1 MNFISLDHQIHSIE
15 DYDILCALDR
25 TDYSTVYKAL
35 DKKTGLIVAI
45 KVINLV
51 NQAELAQAVQTYRTK
66 PFRNICLVDKCFGQ
80 DGKLF
85 IVMEYFAGGSL
96 KDLIHLFKINKQ
108 TLEIQYVQVIIR
120 ELLLGVQEI
129 HQEGLVHR
137 HIKSANLFLSQEA
150 KVKLSYF
157 STNKEFADTINK
169 SQSHILSLPYW
180 MAPETIQSSLTDQ
193 KTDIWAIGITAFELI
208 TSKIPYED
216 VPPQKVIFKIVQQ
229 PPRLNGDYPNEMI
242 DFVHQ
247 CLQRD
252 SRLRPT
258 AAQLLT
264 HPFIK
269 NAKKTQLL
277 FELLERAG
285 MLSGEQ
291 QQASCETLNYTHNR
305 VVTSLKLD
313 ATGTPIREDVE
324 SLKEE
329 TLKIKRTFRK
339 IEKYKPGLGK
349 IVFKLYLCRYTMKSS
364 RSLKPRSPDEY
375 SYLIT
380 HSHQLQQ
387 MKTNNEP
394 SLFKYRVLE
403 QKNKKIILEADEDQ
417 FNSFANALQ
426 IIQRFHD
433 EIKQQLNPNQP
444 SSRKIRINSDSEK
457 SNNVSHPNP
466 NPDIKEDQDFRRR
479 IPHFFLSR
487 FKKWAKMMEQDA
499 AYKYLQNVQ
508 ESKTSKQQ
516 RFELGDLQR
525 CFQVQVNE
533 PKESKLCKN
542 LLKDLFISFLQNEA
556 TLQIIHYNKISSIE
570 QKHKYIAE
578 IKNMIQ
584 EMYELKPFDSYLSS
598 EKIKGKKTINNNI
611 CQSPIQEKL
620 EEQRDDFQ
628 IPQIQEKYSN
638 ESFKKYNQAPSLV
651 KMNSFQ

>member
-66 PFRNICLVDKCFGQ
+66 PFKNICLVDKCFGQ

-108 TLEIQYVQVIIR
+108 TLETQYVQVIIR

-229 PPRLNGDYPNEMI
+229 PPRLSGDYPNEMI

-252 SRLRPT
+252 PRLRPT
-258 AAQLLT
+258 ATQLLT
-264 HPFIK
+264 HPFIR

-349 IVFKLYLCRYTMKSS
+349 IIYH
-364 RSLKPRSPDEY
+364 E
-375 SYLIT
+375 
-380 HSHQLQQ
+380 
-387 MKTNNEP
+387 
-394 SLFKYRVLE
+394 
-403 QKNKKIILEADEDQ
+403 
-417 FNSFANALQ
+417 
-426 IIQRFHD
+426 IIQVL
-433 EIKQQLNPNQP
+433 Q
-444 SSRKIRINSDSEK
+444 
-457 SNNVSHPNP
+457 
-466 NPDIKEDQDFRRR
+466 
-479 IPHFFLSR
+479 
-487 FKKWAKMMEQDA
+487 AK
-499 AYKYLQNVQ
+499 
-508 ESKTSKQQ
+508 T
-516 RFELGDLQR
+516 
-525 CFQVQVNE
+525 
-533 PKESKLCKN
+533 P
-542 LLKDLFISFLQNEA
+542 
-556 TLQIIHYNKISSIE
+556 
-570 QKHKYIAE
+570 
-578 IKNMIQ
+578 
-584 EMYELKPFDSYLSS
+584 
-598 EKIKGKKTINNNI
+598 
-611 CQSPIQEKL
+611 
-620 EEQRDDFQ
+620 
-628 IPQIQEKYSN
+628 
-638 ESFKKYNQAPSLV
+638 
-651 KMNSFQ
+651 